1 MKRSGSG
8 VACGQVASLIP
19 PTVSR
24 RETPQNPSPRT
35 PPSCRWPLH
44 LGPQNRFKKSSKS
57 KLLSTSFFHRFG
69 NSKMAPKSTKNH
81 SQEASKTL
89 LEPTSCCKLFLLSFW
104 LLFAP
109 PGTSKMM
116 VFLKGIIRFS
126 KIQPSL
132 KRPQKSPKMTPKWS
146 QHGLP
151 DAPGELKM
159 RLQILACFWVN
170 I

>member
-1 MKRSGSG
+1 M
-8 VACGQVASLIP
+8 
-19 PTVSR
+19 
-24 RETPQNPSPRT
+24 ETPQNPSPRT
-35 PPSCRWPLH
+35 PPPCRWPLH
-44 LGPQNRFKKSSKS
+44 LGPQNRFKKSSKF
-57 KLLSTSFFHRFG
+57 KLLSTSFFHRFWT
-69 NSKMAPKSTKNH
+69 SKMAPKSTKNH

-89 LEPTSCCKLFLLSFW
+89 LEPTSCCKLFLLSCW

-126 KIQPSL
+126 KIQPFL

-151 DAPGELKM
+151 DASGELKM
-159 RLQILACFWVN
+159 RLQILACFWVH

>member
-1 MKRSGSG
+1 MCLSRFANSPHRFPQGNSPKPLPPDAALLPLAPPSWASKSLQK
-8 VACGQVASLIP
+8 VFKIQVAFNI
-19 PTVSR
+19 V
-24 RETPQNPSPRT
+24 
-35 PPSCRWPLH
+35 
-44 LGPQNRFKKSSKS
+44 
-57 KLLSTSFFHRFG
+57 FHRFWT
-69 NSKMAPKSTKNH
+69 SKMAPKSTKNH

-89 LEPTSCCKLFLLSFW
+89 LEPTSCCKLFLLSCW

-126 KIQPSL
+126 KIQPFL

-151 DAPGELKM
+151 DASGELKM
-159 RLQILACFWVN
+159 RLQILACFWVH